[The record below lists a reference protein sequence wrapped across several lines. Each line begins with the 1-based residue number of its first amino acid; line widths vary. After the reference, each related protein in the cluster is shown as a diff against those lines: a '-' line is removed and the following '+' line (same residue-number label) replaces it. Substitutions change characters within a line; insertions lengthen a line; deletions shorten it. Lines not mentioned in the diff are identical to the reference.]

1 MLRASDWVHKIGQ
14 QKGLLRL
21 NGEYPD
27 TDGDG
32 VKDNLDLCPDTPA
45 GALVDVNGCE
55 LFNLP
60 SDTFSV
66 IVTSANC
73 VESETGI
80 IRVEAENTSYTY
92 TVLVSGEVTFELNQE
107 NSYSAEVTGLIAG
120 SYEVCITVDGN
131 DLYQQCYTVQVEEP
145 EPLSASSK
153 VNYSDKSVSLSLSGS
168 KEYIVSVNGKERV
181 TDEAEVTLDL
191 EPGMNYIE
199 VRTDL
204 ECQGTYFE
212 QIFVSESV
220 RVYPNPTVDWA
231 QVYVGGTDKTVSM
244 NLVDLNGNRLQQ
256 ASMDVPATREIE
268 LNLSGYPVGVY
279 VIQLEGKTVKT
290 SIKVIKK

>member
-1 MLRASDWVHKIGQ
+1 
-14 QKGLLRL
+14 
-21 NGEYPD
+21 
-27 TDGDG
+27 
-32 VKDNLDLCPDTPA
+32 
-45 GALVDVNGCE
+45 
-55 LFNLP
+55 
-60 SDTFSV
+60 
-66 IVTSANC
+66 VTSASCIGTATGKIN
-73 VESETGI
+73 VSASNTQYNYIVTITGRSPFNLTSANIFSSEI
-80 IRVEAENTSYTY
+80 
-92 TVLVSGEVTFELNQE
+92 
-107 NSYSAEVTGLIAG
+107 TGLLPG
-120 SYEVCITVDGN
+120 TYNVCFKVQGN
-131 DLYQQCYTVQVEEP
+131 NTYQQCYSVKVGEP
-145 EPLSASSK
+145 ASLSASSK

-168 KEYIVSVNGKERV
+168 KEYIVSVNGKQRV
-181 TDEAEVTLDL
+181 TEDSEITLDL

-268 LNLSGYPVGVY
+268 VNLSGYPVGVY
-279 VIQLEGKTVKT
+279 VIQLDGKTVKT